1 MAVLKELLWKHVKIS
16 SSLTSISQSCPLK
29 SFLMG
34 SYYAAET
41 FLKAA
46 PTRDQKLN
54 MLCNTTVQLQQRK
67 TNRGSSALL
76 CIAALVLSVL
86 CHGQLLVAGISWP
99 LPVFKRNT
107 LAKPTNNSTWDN
119 PAPRVHHSYSQHVIY
134 GSCSANSAS
143 ALPLNVQLHPRSK
156 GIFLKP
162 PFCQFCWKASA
173 CSLWDSG
180 KGVSMWGDF
189 SHQNSCTKIHEKLF
203 LVNDCFQDSFWF
215 VVCWE
220 YKK

>member
-16 SSLTSISQSCPLK
+16 SSLTSISQSFPLK

-54 MLCNTTVQLQQRK
+54 TLCNTTVQLQQWK
-67 TNRGSSALL
+67 TNRDCSALP
-76 CIAALVLSVL
+76 CIAAPVLSAL

-99 LPVFKRNT
+99 LPVFERNT

-119 PAPRVHHSYSQHVIY
+119 PASRVHHSYSQHVIY
-134 GSCSANSAS
+134 GGCSASSAS
-143 ALPLNVQLHPRSK
+143 ALPLKQTPEAKVSFWSHHFANFVGKPLHV
-156 GIFLKP
+156 
-162 PFCQFCWKASA
+162 A
-173 CSLWDSG
+173 CETAG
-180 KGVSMWGDF
+180 KGSRCGGTFPIRIPALKYM
-189 SHQNSCTKIHEKLF
+189 K
-203 LVNDCFQDSFWF
+203 SFF
-215 VVCWE
+215 
-220 YKK
+220 